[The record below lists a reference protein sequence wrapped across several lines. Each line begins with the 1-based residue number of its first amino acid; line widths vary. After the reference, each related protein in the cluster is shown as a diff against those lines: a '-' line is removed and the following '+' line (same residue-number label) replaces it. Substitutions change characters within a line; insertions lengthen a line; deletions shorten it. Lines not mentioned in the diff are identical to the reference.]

1 MQPNHIQVP
10 LKNLRP
16 GHEAPNHPGN
26 ARVTGRE
33 EGIAELAAHI
43 QIRGKIDDLLVYDD
57 GVPEIYFVANGNRS
71 LQALRMMYGDNS
83 EQLVDC
89 KLTTAERA
97 FEDSLAVAV
106 TAKKFHPVDEFEA
119 FAKLR
124 DQHGKTEEEIGQ
136 QYGMTAR
143 EVQQALALGGS
154 LSPQVRDLWR
164 AGRIKTEVV
173 HALPLAGEHADQDK
187 LLKKLNP
194 DGNYEHLSAWQIKRE
209 LKIDQAGRLVEFVG
223 VEAYTK
229 AGGKVTLDLFG
240 ADHKVSNAKLAKRL
254 ADEKLERE
262 CIALVEAGWSFALPR
277 DVISNARGYSTIN
290 VPRAELSAQE
300 RLELTQIEAVLPE
313 EELYGDEVPF
323 GTMTGKQ
330 RAAYLRRRQILQ
342 DLEQRPFTAEMKA
355 KSGCSVA
362 IDEDGLLEISFGWVK
377 QEEKAAVSRAA
388 RARAAAAACDDE
400 DDDGEATPAAAK
412 PKAESKE
419 ISNALRERLEA
430 SLISATKDAV
440 LAALDTDLLKSPL
453 AQVLARLVC
462 SQINVNGASIH
473 IYSHG
478 VKDKLPAMRE
488 ALPAELFNKAIAK
501 HFDATD
507 YFSNAPKPLVVKA
520 IAETIN
526 PDEARKAAAGSKAEL
541 AKFAIANVG
550 KSGWLPKELRT
561 PHYAVGAP
569 VAKAKAAP
577 PAKPQTTAAAVRKA
591 KAERE
596 TKRVANAQKRVA
608 KAVAKKTPKRKR

>member
-1 MQPNHIQVP
+1 MQSNHIQVP

-33 EGIAELAAHI
+33 DGIAELAAHI
-43 QIRGKIDDLLVYDD
+43 HVRGKIDDLLVYDD
-57 GVPEIYFVANGNRS
+57 GVPDVYFVANGNRS
-71 LQALRMMYGDNS
+71 LLALRMILGDSS
-83 EQLVDC
+83 EQLIDC

-106 TAKKFHPVDEFEA
+106 TPNKFHPVDEFEA

-124 DQHGKTEEEIGQ
+124 DQHGKTEEEIGR
-136 QYGMTAR
+136 QYSMTAR

-154 LSPQVRDLWR
+154 LSPLVRDLWR
-164 AGRIKTEVV
+164 NGRIKTDVV
-173 HALPLAGEHADQDK
+173 HALPLAGDHADQDR

-194 DGNYEHLSAWQIKRE
+194 DGDYEQLKAWHIKRE

-262 CIALVEAGWSFALPR
+262 CIVLVEAGWSFALPR
-277 DVISNARGYSTIN
+277 DVISSARGYSTIN
-290 VPRAELSAQE
+290 GVATAQPSPQE
-300 RLELTQIEAVLPE
+300 RLELTQIEAMIPE
-313 EELYGDEVPF
+313 DDFGEQVPF
-323 GTMTGKQ
+323 GAMTGKQ
-330 RAAYLRRRQILQ
+330 RAAYLRKRQILQ
-342 DLEQRPFTAEMKA
+342 DLEQRPFTSEMKA
-355 KSGCSVA
+355 KCGCSVA

-377 QEEKAAVSRAA
+377 QEEKAAVSRAT
-388 RARAAAAACDDE
+388 RAAAAAAAPSDDNE
-400 DDDGEATPAAAK
+400 DDAPSSPAK
-412 PKAESKE
+412 PKDESKD
-419 ISNALRERLEA
+419 ISNALRERLEV

-440 LAALDTDLLKSPL
+440 LAAIDTDLLKSPL

-462 SQINVNGASIH
+462 SQINVNGTSVH

-478 VKDKLPAMRE
+478 VKDKLPAMRD

-520 IAETIN
+520 ISETIN
-526 PDEARKAAAGSKAEL
+526 PDEARKAAAGSKADL

-561 PHYAVGAP
+561 PHYVGPA
-569 VAKAKAAP
+569 AKAKAAAAAQ
-577 PAKPQTTAAAVRKA
+577 AKPKTTAEAVRKA

-596 TKRVANAQKRVA
+596 TKRAANAQKRVV
-608 KAVAKKTPKRKR
+608 KAAKKTAKRKR